1 MGDIVNLD
9 LEVISGPD
17 MIAYRIFSFIS
28 HTYLVERDSGLPIQV
43 VWVECTAFTNMKTGK

>member
-9 LEVISGPD
+9 LEVISRYD
-17 MIAYRIFSFIS
+17 CRYRIYSFIS
-28 HTYLVERDSGLPIQV
+28 RTHLVERVSGLPIQV